1 MGIRVKDVLVV
12 AVLPFLNGANAAIVI
27 KGNGVRARNKR
38 QQTPRRI
45 ARDERIEIRQLQLR
59 PVDMGR
65 CAVR

>member
-38 QQTPRRI
+38 QQMPRRI
-45 ARDERIEIRQLQLR
+45 ARDERIEIRQLHLR